1 MGGLCVCALSRV
13 QLFETAWTVACQ
25 AALSMEFP
33 KQECWSGL
41 PFPSPGDLPRDWTH
55 VCCLAGGFFTTEP
68 PGKHKSCSSF
78 ACLKM
83 KWTCLG
89 PCVSFQLLHSRPPCA
104 TRKVSTSS
112 LFSPA
117 LPLTLCHTWSLLS
130 TPVSP
135 GGYRKISSVAK
146 STGHF
151 PPVGPLSKSQHLS
164 LTSVLNTVL
173 STCEAWSLS
182 FFTFLHPYMSL
193 SFIFFYLPMTAG
205 ALHAQPSSLILNELS
220 GQLRVLRLQLNASQS
235 LNSSLTILIIIFIG
249 YCFN

>member
-1 MGGLCVCALSRV
+1 MLEWVAISFSRGSSQGLNPCLLLGRWILHHWATREAQIMLKLR
-13 QLFETAWTVACQ
+13 LFENEMNVCRALYLLPAVA
-25 AALSMEFP
+25 L
-33 KQECWSGL
+33 
-41 PFPSPGDLPRDWTH
+41 
-55 VCCLAGGFFTTEP
+55 
-68 PGKHKSCSSF
+68 
-78 ACLKM
+78 
-83 KWTCLG
+83 
-89 PCVSFQLLHSRPPCA
+89 SRPPCV
-104 TRKVSTSS
+104 TWKVSTSC

-117 LPLTLCHTWSLLS
+117 LPLTLWHTWSLLS
-130 TPVSP
+130 TPVFP
-135 GGYRKISSVAK
+135 GGYHKISSVAK

-182 FFTFLHPYMSL
+182 FCTFLHPCMSL
-193 SFIFFYLPMTAG
+193 SFILFYVPMTAG

-235 LNSSLTILIIIFIG
+235 LNSSLNILIIIFIG